1 MPDKSIKLAMSDML
15 ARAPK
20 LAQRLFEER
29 MLIITPS
36 DSMLHRLNEMGT
48 CIWQLLEKPAS
59 TNDLCLGIEKAFD
72 GFDRKK
78 NVQEIVEFLQQL
90 VSRGLLV
97 RCMDENQ

>member
-1 MPDKSIKLAMSDML
+1 MPDKKIKIAMTDTL

-36 DSMLHRLNEMGT
+36 DSMLHRLNEVGT
-48 CIWQLLEKPAS
+48 CIWQMLEKPA
-59 TNDLCLGIEKAFD
+59 TAGDICKTIETTFS

-78 NVQEIVEFLQQL
+78 NLDEILDFLSNL

-97 RCMDENQ
+97 LSDSN